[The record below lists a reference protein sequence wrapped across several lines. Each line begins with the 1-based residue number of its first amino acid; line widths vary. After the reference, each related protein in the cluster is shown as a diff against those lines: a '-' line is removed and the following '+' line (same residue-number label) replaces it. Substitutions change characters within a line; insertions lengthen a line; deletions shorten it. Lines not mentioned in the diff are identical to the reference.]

1 LGFAAEVAPRY
12 RSDRRP
18 AVARDESRRPTE
30 ATEALKHLGQL
41 SLRELSME
49 SLLQSMADLT
59 KRVMPGDPEASVT
72 LLIKDQPSTVVDTGP
87 LALGLDEV
95 QYERGDGP
103 CLHAARTGVATEI
116 DDTRADGRWPDFAR
130 HAAGHGVLSSLSVPL
145 LLAGEEEY
153 AGALNIYARTPD
165 AFDEASRTVATGFA
179 PYAAVAAGTVQ
190 AYRSA
195 RKTADNLQIALESR
209 AVIEQAKGILIERHK
224 LTPDQAFE
232 ALATVSMGRNAK
244 VRDVAE
250 HLVLTGELPLVRTRS
265 APIR

>member
-18 AVARDESRRPTE
+18 AVARDESRRST
-30 ATEALKHLGQL
+30 AAAEALGHLGQL

-116 DDTRADGRWPDFAR
+116 GDTRADGRWPDFAR

-209 AVIEQAKGILIERHK
+209 AVIEQAKGIIMARNRCDADEAFAMLKRISQHRNVK
-224 LTPDQAFE
+224 LHRVAQAIVD
-232 ALATVSMGRNAK
+232 ATQKEPPAGLR
-244 VRDVAE
+244 
-250 HLVLTGELPLVRTRS
+250 P
-265 APIR
+265 